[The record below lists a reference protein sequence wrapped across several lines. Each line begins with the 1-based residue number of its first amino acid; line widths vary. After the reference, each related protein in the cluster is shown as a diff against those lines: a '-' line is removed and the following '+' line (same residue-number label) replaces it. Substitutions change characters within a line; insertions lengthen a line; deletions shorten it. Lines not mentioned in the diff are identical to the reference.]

1 MIHKNTIFYHLT
13 LQTAVVVPGSAG
25 TVAASVFAQNDVAAA
40 QTPATAP
47 TAFAMPPQ
55 TQVPVAAEQKLAPG
69 SVHVV

>member
-1 MIHKNTIFYHLT
+1 M
-13 LQTAVVVPGSAG
+13 QTAVVVPGSAV
-25 TVAASVFAQNDVAAA
+25 TAAASVFAQNDVAAA